1 MIKGRFLQS
10 TFARRFDRAQAYSI
24 AVGAVLISLLARLL
38 LHSLVEDHFRFTLFF
53 PAILLAAGIGGW
65 LPGLLAVALSMAS
78 VTLLAHLTAIPPMTV
93 LDGFMFGTTGLAI
106 AWMGAA
112 LHDAWRVIDRTQRA
126 LDRREAQIKLML
138 DTIPD
143 PTIGIDQEGMVISF
157 NAAAVR
163 QFGYREGE
171 VIGRNV
177 SMLMPSP
184 YHEAHGGYIARYLRT
199 GEKHIIG
206 LDRVVVGQRNDGT
219 TFPMKLVVGEMA
231 VDGKTYFTG
240 FVRDLTER
248 EESAARLREIQA
260 ELARLARLNELGE
273 MVSTLAH
280 ELNQPLSTIANYAQ
294 GCSRL
299 LHGMEGAPATQAR
312 EAIGEIT
319 RHSLR
324 AGEIIRNLREFVVR
338 GETERTPEDIRKLVQ
353 DAGALALVGSRERG
367 VQAVY
372 RFGPGAEKVLV
383 DHIQIQQVLT
393 NLMRNATEAMQA
405 SEKRELLVSTALA
418 PDGDIIVEVSD
429 TGPGIPDEIEAK
441 LFSPFITTKAGGM
454 GVGLSISKRIVE
466 AHGGRITA
474 RRNDKGGATFRFSL
488 PAAREHASNAS
499 H

>member
-10 TFARRFDRAQAYSI
+10 TFARRFDRAQAYSVAVAAVMI
-24 AVGAVLISLLARLL
+24 ALLTRLL
-38 LHSLVEDHFRFTLFF
+38 LHGLVDDHFRFTFFF
-53 PAILLAAGIGGW
+53 PAILVAASIGGW
-65 LPGLLAVALSMAS
+65 LPGLLAIVLSMAGVALVPS
-78 VTLLAHLTAIPPMTV
+78 LTTIPPLTL
-93 LDGFMFGTTGLAI
+93 LDGFIFGAVGLAI
-106 AWMGAA
+106 VWIGAA

-143 PTIGIDQEGMVISF
+143 PTIGIDQEGTVISF

-163 QFGYREGE
+163 QFGYGE
-171 VIGRNV
+171 DKVIGRNV
-177 SMLMPSP
+177 RMLMPSP
-184 YHEAHGGYIARYLRT
+184 DQEQHDGYIARYLRT

-206 LDRVVVGQRNDGT
+206 VDRVVVGQRNDGT
-219 TFPMKLVVGEMA
+219 TFPMKLVVGEMM
-231 VDGKTYFTG
+231 VEGKTYFTA
-240 FVRDLTER
+240 FVRDMTER

-299 LHGMEGAPATQAR
+299 LYGMDGTPATEAR
-312 EAIGEIT
+312 AAIGEIT

-324 AGEIIRNLREFVVR
+324 AGEIIRHLREFVVR

-367 VQAVY
+367 VQTVF

-429 TGPGIPDEIEAK
+429 TGPGIPDEMETK
-441 LFSPFITTKAGGM
+441 LFSPFITTKAEGM
-454 GVGLSISKRIVE
+454 GMGLSISKRIVE

-474 RRNDKGGATFRFSL
+474 LRNDRGGATFRFSL

-499 H
+499 R